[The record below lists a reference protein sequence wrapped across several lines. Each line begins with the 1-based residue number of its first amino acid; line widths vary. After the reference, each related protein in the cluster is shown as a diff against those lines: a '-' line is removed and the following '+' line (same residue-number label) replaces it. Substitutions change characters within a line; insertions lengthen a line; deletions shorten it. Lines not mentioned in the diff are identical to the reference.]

1 MQNKNHPPQWVPRIW
16 LAVGG
21 GLAAL
26 VVVAFVLTK
35 QAADRTEISQNGE
48 IATSAAGQNAVYG
61 SVELPETITR
71 FAAEGDKGL
80 VTIAP
85 KNGTARLPVGEYGIR
100 AWRAERKDE
109 QGNTWAMSGQYFSGD
124 STFEISEGKATKLD
138 IGEPVV
144 CTPQVTKGGSVYY
157 FNYALRGRSDE
168 YIESTRNGSRPQAP
182 KLRIKNKDGTYNRT
196 FSFEYG

>member
-1 MQNKNHPPQWVPRIW
+1 MQNKNHLW

-48 IATSAAGQNAVYG
+48 LATSAAGENAVYG
-61 SVELPETITR
+61 SVELPETIAR

-85 KNGTARLPVGEYGIR
+85 KNGTGQLPVGKYRIR
-100 AWRAERKDE
+100 LWRTERKDD
-109 QGNTWAMSGQYFSGD
+109 QGNTWALSGQYFGNEG
-124 STFEISEGKATKLD
+124 TFEVSESGATRLD
-138 IGEPVV
+138 LGEPVI
-144 CTPQVTKGGSVYY
+144 CTPQATKGGSVYY
-157 FNYALRGRSDE
+157 FNYALRGRLDE
-168 YIESTRNGSRPQAP
+168 YIEATRNGSRPQAP
-182 KLRIKNKDGTYNRT
+182 KLRIKNKDGTYDRT
-196 FSFEYG
+196 FNFEYG